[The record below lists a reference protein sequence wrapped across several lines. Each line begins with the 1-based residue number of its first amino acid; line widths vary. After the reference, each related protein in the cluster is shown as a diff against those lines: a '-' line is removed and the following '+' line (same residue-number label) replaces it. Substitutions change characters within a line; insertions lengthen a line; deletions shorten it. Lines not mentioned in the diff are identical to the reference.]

1 MLDEWDVI
9 RAGKLG
15 AARVQDQRNKTKKI
29 DDEPPLDIT
38 GKVRSSLLK
47 CAPAKAARCGARA
60 GAA

>member
-38 GKVRSSLLK
+38 GKVRSSLL
-47 CAPAKAARCGARA
+47 
-60 GAA
+60 